1 MTSTTVAALAAAC
14 RADPGRPLVTFY
26 DSGSGERVELSVAT
40 FDNWVNKL
48 GNLFGVELGLE
59 PGDDIVVDLPTSW
72 QACVAVLGA
81 WSVGLVVSLQ
91 DDLSPALRLVGPA
104 AVVDNAPGEHV
115 LACSLR
121 PLGGE
126 FDGPLPSGWL
136 DFSIEVPGQAD
147 MLLAPVAVSA
157 TDEAVR
163 TADGLWSH
171 GDLVERALARAQL
184 IGLSPGGRL
193 LTDINPAVEIGLST
207 CLAAPLV
214 TGSSVVLLANVAGTD
229 RDRIAEQERVTCV
242 WLPAG

>member
-1 MTSTTVAALAAAC
+1 MTSTTVAALAAAH

-72 QACVAVLGA
+72 QACVTILGA

-91 DDLSPALRLVGPA
+91 DHLSPALRLVGPA
-104 AVVDNAPGEHV
+104 AVVDTAPGEHV

-126 FDGPLPSGWL
+126 FDRPLPRGWL
-136 DFSIEVPGQAD
+136 DFSVEVPGQAD

-163 TADGLWSH
+163 TADGFWSH

-214 TGSSVVLLANVAGTD
+214 TGSSVVLLANVADTD